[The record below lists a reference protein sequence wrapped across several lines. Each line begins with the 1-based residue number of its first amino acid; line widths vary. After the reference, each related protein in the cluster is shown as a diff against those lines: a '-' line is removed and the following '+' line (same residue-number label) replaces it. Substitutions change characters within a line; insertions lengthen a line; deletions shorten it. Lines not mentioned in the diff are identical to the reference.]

1 METDEKTTAKPTGRL
16 AAQAFELRENLR
28 ASSVRIALGIF
39 AVLATPVFWPSLLP
53 LLWVPVAYV
62 VASGIFHLAIRQNI
76 GGSYRIVLGG
86 VVDVLFTT
94 FIVHQ
99 LGSHSTPLVSAY
111 VLMGVFNALV
121 APAWAARLLAGL
133 SAAAYAGVSVAEAL
147 GALPYSPHL
156 PGAPFAAP
164 ALRTALYDATFVTAL
179 VLVSAWMSER
189 IARSLRHREQLLRE
203 ANAGLEELSVRDPL
217 TRLYNRRQLE
227 SRLEEELPR
236 VRRGHPVTVLMMDLD
251 GFKSVNDEH
260 GHLAGDEMLRR
271 IAGAIQESTRAI
283 DVVGRFGGDE
293 FVAILPDTDA
303 EQSKVVAERLV
314 RTVRAIGEGLN
325 PRKPVTVSVGI
336 AVAQPE
342 DDGATVMNSAD
353 DAAYRAKAAGGD
365 RFAFAPAVP
374 RHSTR
379 FDTGIRTARA
389 G

>member
-1 METDEKTTAKPTGRL
+1 MKTDEKPTAKPAGRL
-16 AAQAFELRENLR
+16 AAQPFELRENLR

-53 LLWVPVAYV
+53 LLWVPGAYV
-62 VASGIFHLAIRQNI
+62 VSSCSFHLAIRRNV
-76 GGSYRIVLGG
+76 GGTFRILLGG

-94 FIVHQ
+94 FLVHQ
-99 LGSHSTPLVSAY
+99 LGSHSTPLVASY
-111 VLMGVFNALV
+111 VLLGVFNALV
-121 APAWAARLLAGL
+121 APAWTARLLAGL
-133 SAAAYAGVSVAEAL
+133 SAGAYAAISVAEAVGL
-147 GALPYSPHL
+147 LAYAPNLR
-156 PGAPFAAP
+156 GAPFAAP
-164 ALRTALYDATFVTAL
+164 ELSTAMHDTTFIAALI
-179 VLVSAWMSER
+179 LVSTWMSER
-189 IARSLRHREQLLRE
+189 IARSLRLREQMLRE

-236 VRRGHPVTVLMMDLD
+236 VRRGHPVAVLMLDLD
-251 GFKSVNDEH
+251 RFKSVNDEH

-271 IAGAIQESTRAI
+271 IAAAVQESTRAI

-314 RTVRAIGEGLN
+314 RTVRSIGEGLN
-325 PRKPVTVSVGI
+325 AKKPVTVSVGI
-336 AVAQPE
+336 AVARPE
-342 DDGATVMNSAD
+342 DDGLTIMNSAD

-365 RFAFAPAVP
+365 RFAFAPEVP